1 MIKDL
6 NGATLA
12 YDTENNLLVIVDQT
26 LLPREYRLLYLDELE
41 DIFEAIRSL
50 RVRGAPAIGAAAA
63 VGYSVLVNKIK
74 TSDKTEFKSQ
84 ADFIENRLRESR
96 PTAVNLFWALDRME
110 KALENA
116 LRDGIDSA
124 KEAVKNEALFIID
137 EDIEM
142 CRKIGEHGAALLKD
156 GDTVLTHCNAGSLA
170 TVKYGTALSPVYVAA
185 EQGKKI
191 KVFADETRPL
201 LQGARL
207 TAFELTNAGIDT
219 TVICDNMAAKVMSE
233 GKVNAIFVGADRI
246 AANGDTANKIGTL
259 SLAVNARFFGVP
271 FYVCAPYS
279 TFDKDTPDGGGI
291 VIEERADSEI
301 RSLHYK
307 ESMLPDK
314 AKVYNPAFDVTPA
327 ELITAFITPDGI
339 IAPKDISKL
348 FAK

>member
-116 LRDGIDSA
+116 LRDRIDSA
-124 KEAVKNEALFIID
+124 KEAVKNEALLLL
-137 EDIEM
+137 M
-142 CRKIGEHGAALLKD
+142 KILRCAGKSVSTEPLFKRRRHCADPLQRGQPCHG
-156 GDTVLTHCNAGSLA
+156 
-170 TVKYGTALSPVYVAA
+170 
-185 EQGKKI
+185 
-191 KVFADETRPL
+191 
-201 LQGARL
+201 
-207 TAFELTNAGIDT
+207 
-219 TVICDNMAAKVMSE
+219 
-233 GKVNAIFVGADRI
+233 
-246 AANGDTANKIGTL
+246 
-259 SLAVNARFFGVP
+259 
-271 FYVCAPYS
+271 
-279 TFDKDTPDGGGI
+279 
-291 VIEERADSEI
+291 
-301 RSLHYK
+301 
-307 ESMLPDK
+307 
-314 AKVYNPAFDVTPA
+314 
-327 ELITAFITPDGI
+327 
-339 IAPKDISKL
+339 
-348 FAK
+348 